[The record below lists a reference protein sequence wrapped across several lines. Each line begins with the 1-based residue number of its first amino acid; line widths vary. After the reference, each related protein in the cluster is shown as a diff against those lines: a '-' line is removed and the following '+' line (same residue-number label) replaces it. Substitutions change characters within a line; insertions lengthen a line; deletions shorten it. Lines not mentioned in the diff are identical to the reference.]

1 MKKLLALTF
10 FIALFFTTAGNSQ
23 GIFLRIGGGGFAGP
37 AIPGTATQAL
47 HLNEIELTSYQEGAG
62 KGCDQLGMCSSVSQ
76 SELTVTAQMDI
87 SFTKLKEAMIK
98 NTALTIQLAQ
108 MGKTGDVNFDK
119 NIIYMEDVQ
128 VTGLSASSG
137 GDTPSISISFNSAK
151 WFHTHIPTL
160 GAMPISFGW
169 NFGTNTPFTP

>member
-10 FIALFFTTAGNSQ
+10 FIALLFTTDGNSQ
-23 GIFLRIGGGGFAGP
+23 GIFLRIGGGNFPGP
-37 AIPGTATQAL
+37 VILGEATEPL
-47 HLNEIELTSYQEGAG
+47 HLNEIELSSFQEGAG
-62 KGCDQLGMCSSVSQ
+62 KGCDQLGMCSAVSQ
-76 SELTVTAQMDI
+76 SELTVTTQLGI

-98 NTALTIQLAQ
+98 NTSLTIQLAQ
-108 MGKTGDVNFDK
+108 MGVGFDK

-169 NFGTNTPFTP
+169 NFATNTPFTP